1 MNFILEFT
9 LGKFGK
15 FCPFSNKT
23 IKLVLEMLI
32 DISVIGIKY
41 NTL

>member
-9 LGKFGK
+9 LKKFGK

-23 IKLVLEMLI
+23 GSQNDK
-32 DISVIGIKY
+32 
-41 NTL
+41 N